1 MSAAGA
7 PTPRTVAEVTRLSGD
22 SMLRRF
28 LAIAPCAAAALWM
41 SFATARAEE
50 PPADPAADPAAEKS
64 DEKAKN
70 APVVSAGKDGF
81 SLKSADGLWVF
92 RLRGYLQFDGRF
104 IDNEGA
110 GPGTDTFLIRRAR
123 PIFEGTLGGRFD
135 WRIMPD
141 FGEGKSVLQD
151 AYVDARLSSST
162 KLRLGKFKSPFGL
175 ERLQSATD
183 IEFVERALPT
193 NLVPNRDLGIM
204 GHGGLSKGLFSWQL
218 GIFNGVPDGSSADVD
233 TSDGKDTIG
242 RVFVKPFRSGRFK
255 GLGIGVAGSAG
266 TQEGVTTATGLAA
279 YKTAAQQTFLSWR
292 TGTTTATTVLADGRR
307 ERWSPQAWL
316 EIGRFGLMAEYV
328 SERQV
333 VALDASSDT
342 IGVAAWQATAS
353 WVLTGEDASMKGIVP
368 RRPLGQGPGAWE
380 VVARAGALSVDGE
393 AFPVYADPTV
403 SARRAQELGV
413 GLNGALTT
421 NIRVM
426 ADVVRTAFTG
436 GAAGGDRDTELAAL
450 TRFQVSF

>member
-1 MSAAGA
+1 
-7 PTPRTVAEVTRLSGD
+7 
-22 SMLRRF
+22 MLRRS
-28 LAIAPCAAAALWM
+28 LTVAPSVIAMLFIAFVP
-41 SFATARAEE
+41 ARAAE
-50 PPADPAADPAAEKS
+50 PPAEPAPAVDDVDERLRALERQREIEAEQAAER
-64 DEKAKN
+64 AKN
-70 APVVSAGKDGF
+70 APIVTAGKDGF
-81 SLKSADGLWVF
+81 SLKSADGAWIF

-110 GPGTDTFLIRRAR
+110 SPGTDTFLIRRAR

-141 FGEGKSVLQD
+141 FGEGKTVLQD
-151 AYVDARLSSST
+151 AYVDARLATST

-175 ERLQSATD
+175 ERLQAATD
-183 IEFVERALPT
+183 IELIERALPT

-204 GHGGLSKGLFSWQL
+204 GHGELSKGLFAWQL
-218 GIFNGVPDGSSADVD
+218 GIFNGVPDGASADVD

-266 TQEGVTTATGLAA
+266 AQKGVTASPGLAA
-279 YKTAAQQTFLSWR
+279 YKSAAQQTFFAWR
-292 TGTTTATTVLADGRR
+292 AGTTTATTVLADGRR
-307 ERWSPQAWL
+307 ERWSPQAWF

-333 VALDASSDT
+333 VTLDTSTDT
-342 IGVAAWQATAS
+342 IGVASWQATAS
-353 WVLTGEDASMKGIVP
+353 WVLTGEDASYKGIVP

-393 AFPVYADPTV
+393 AFPVYADPAV
-403 SARRAQELGV
+403 SARRAQELGL
-413 GLNGALTT
+413 GLNGVLTR
-421 NIRVM
+421 NIRLM
-426 ADVVRTAFTG
+426 ANVVRTTFAG
-436 GAAGGDRDTELAAL
+436 GAAGGDRDTEIAAL